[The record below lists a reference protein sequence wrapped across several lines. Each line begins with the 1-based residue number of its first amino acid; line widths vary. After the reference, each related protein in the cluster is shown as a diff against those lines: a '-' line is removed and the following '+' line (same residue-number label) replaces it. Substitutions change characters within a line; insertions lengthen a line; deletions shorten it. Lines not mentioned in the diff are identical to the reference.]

1 MTDEI
6 VWNKI
11 KLNISN
17 CYNIAAKTQ
26 LKVRAWRGGG
36 GSMDVR
42 DGSARKNMFSLFS
55 SSVLAYKNRAKFHTP
70 CTSKEMLVL
79 ELDS

>member
-1 MTDEI
+1 ME
-6 VWNKI
+6 
-11 KLNISN
+11 
-17 CYNIAAKTQ
+17 
-26 LKVRAWRGGG
+26 GGG